1 MSSSSRHSTSF
12 TLAAAVALAIGI
24 AGPAAAQTTIGAG
37 GGGFIQ
43 SWGKDN
49 TQTYGQTITTPT
61 DNILN
66 SFSFWLGR
74 TSTNYPDPSEPSLDF
89 MAYVYAWDGG
99 ASHATGPAL
108 YTSSVFTHNA
118 TPATPFTEYT
128 FNTGGLSLTT
138 GSVYA
143 LFLSTSG
150 LAGSGRI
157 QWEATGE
164 EYAGGNFVFLNN
176 GENTSAWTTDEW
188 SVYASDLHF
197 EANFAGVSTTVPEPS
212 TWLML
217 VTGLLALGVVA
228 MRRRRDGG
236 ALTEA

>member
-12 TLAAAVALAIGI
+12 TLATAVALAIGI

-37 GGGFIQ
+37 GGGFVQ

-89 MAYVYAWDGG
+89 MAYVYAWDGT

-108 YTSSVFTHNA
+108 YTSGVFTHNA
-118 TPATPFTEYT
+118 TPATPFTKYT
-128 FNTGGLSLTT
+128 FTTGGLSLTT

-150 LAGSGRI
+150 LAGDRRGSSGRRP
-157 QWEATGE
+157 ATSTP
-164 EYAGGNFVFLNN
+164 AA
-176 GENTSAWTTDEW
+176 TS
-188 SVYASDLHF
+188 SS
-197 EANFAGVSTTVPEPS
+197 
-212 TWLML
+212 
-217 VTGLLALGVVA
+217 
-228 MRRRRDGG
+228 
-236 ALTEA
+236 